1 MASGRQGALSLQ
13 LPGDAV
19 LAKGYY
25 MRHHLINSHNS
36 FTAKRGAIIA
46 IFHMNF
52 MKLDSS
58 SDFPKSQL
66 QGSS

>member
-1 MASGRQGALSLQ
+1 MASGQQGALSLQ
-13 LPGDAV
+13 VPGDAV

-25 MRHHLINSHNS
+25 TRHHLKLSQQLYS
-36 FTAKRGAIIA
+36 KRGAIIA

-58 SDFPKSQL
+58 NDFPKSQL

>member
-25 MRHHLINSHNS
+25 MRHHLKLSQQLYS
-36 FTAKRGAIIA
+36 KERGYYCY
-46 IFHMNF
+46 
-52 MKLDSS
+52 
-58 SDFPKSQL
+58 FPYELYEAGQF
-66 QGSS
+66 Q